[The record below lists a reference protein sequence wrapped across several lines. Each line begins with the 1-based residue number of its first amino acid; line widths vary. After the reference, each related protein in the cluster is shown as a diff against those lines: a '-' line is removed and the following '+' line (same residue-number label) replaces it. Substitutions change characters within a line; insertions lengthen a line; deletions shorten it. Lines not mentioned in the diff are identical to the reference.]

1 MSQGLFPY
9 RHGPFPEQ
17 GGLCGVQPGFPHLP
31 CGVFLHAP
39 DVFQTRLFLELR
51 LVPQRGGIRVRRFFS
66 RFRAFFCAAAEA
78 VPAATEVAAMA
89 IIPKDIGSNP
99 MPGC

>member
-1 MSQGLFPY
+1 MRRPA
-9 RHGPFPEQ
+9 
-17 GGLCGVQPGFPHLP
+17 GFPHLP

-39 DVFQTRLFLELR
+39 DVFQTRLFWSCASFLSVAAFASAAF
-51 LVPQRGGIRVRRFFS
+51 LVAS
-66 RFRAFFCAAAEA
+66 ALFFCAAAEA